1 MMCAVALALAYA
13 FAPGRASAQEP
24 LDPLISPLEGGDGS
38 RFQIVGQFGWTPG
51 ETVTLG
57 LGFTTSPEPLAFDG
71 PFPFQRDVTVLADGT
86 WSFPI
91 TVTDDVLAPL
101 TPGPEPGYIVVRA
114 ESPSKTGVS
123 AFIFTVDGARPL
135 RAEVLAALGFGPTGG
150 IAFALTTALLA
161 AGVGTLLVASGAMRR
176 RTVAAG

>member
-1 MMCAVALALAYA
+1 MTCAVALALAYA

-71 PFPFQRDVTVLADGT
+71 PFPFQREVTVLADGT

-91 TVTDDVLAPL
+91 TVTDEALAPL

-114 ESPSKTGVS
+114 ESPSKTGVN

-135 RAEVLAALGFGPTGG
+135 RAEVLAALGFGPAGRTSFVL
-150 IAFALTTALLA
+150 ATALFAAGTGAMLIMSGALRRQTLA
-161 AGVGTLLVASGAMRR
+161 AG
-176 RTVAAG
+176 